1 MNTKTNTIFD
11 VLSLDVLANITGGKS
26 KDYCNGQVFGRIFTK
41 KVLGQK
47 IVPTDYI
54 CR

>member
-1 MNTKTNTIFD
+1 MNTKTNNIFN

-26 KDYCNGQVFGRIFTK
+26 KDYCTGQVFGRIFTK
-41 KVLGQK
+41 KALGQI
-47 IVPTDYI
+47 IVPTDLI